1 MCTVGMCKNSRTF
14 LTLSRENRALYGEDR
29 KDRRTFYITKKPQKI
44 VKFSFVVCI
53 WHYVGGSKKTL
64 TPGLLVMRKDIN
76 QYSSLLKH

>member
-1 MCTVGMCKNSRTF
+1 MCVQLGCAKNSRTF

-53 WHYVGGSKKTL
+53 
-64 TPGLLVMRKDIN
+64 
-76 QYSSLLKH
+76 